1 MLVMPLVAVKV
12 PSRTRVS
19 ILDSGGLQNTRTHT
33 SPEPRQVKQ
42 PKHDTCEQAHKHTQT
57 QSHTQAIGFKV
68 NDVMP
73 FGCLALRDG
82 RNYNN
87 IADVTDKY
95 EIGQVLRA
103 KEFCELCLA
112 KDRQTDKVFVC
123 KKFLKKDGRK
133 VRKAAKN
140 EIMILKLVNH
150 PNILQ
155 LIDTFETRKEYFI
168 IQELSHT
175 GAQLVAPE
183 LRMIRNHLPSKVN
196 QVFRSN
202 DQHSTF
208 LIAQQQRIALGQQKQ
223 IALPMD
229 YKQERW
235 AFDNCLENL
244 MYYTENNHNK
254 VVLRDFYLS
263 RFENGAITEPCGT
276 PEYLAP
282 EVVARHRYGRP
293 VDCWAVGVIMFILL
307 SGNPPFYDE
316 TEEENTDLHN
326 RIIFCRIVAGE
337 FEFDSPHWDD
347 ISPAAKEL
355 VCRLMEVDQMLRITA
370 QDALWHEWIAGNGA
384 SEKNLKD
391 GVCAQFE
398 KNFAKAKW
406 RVRIH
411 FHSFST
417 VCNNNEKAIR
427 VTTFMQRLK
436 NSEAL
441 TDSSAEAQ
449 GSEEAGDGE
458 GGVSQGTSEEGD
470 KGDGGVTSSS
480 VSLEVTV
487 ENTPAAM
494 DQEEGRSNLG
504 EKQEEIKMTVGPSVG
519 TSPSDI
525 QDPLCHSNT
534 ATKLTQEESDM
545 VGAKKAAGDGTR
557 KMAANF
563 GQNKFVPESKPTPAP
578 MHDPTKLS
586 DGSSGTNLDKKH
598 TSASPD
604 PSSKRKMAATLHG
617 PPPTASADATASSEK
632 KQAPQK
638 QKKDEMD
645 RSWCQTQVPEAVAER
660 SVAASLTPAIGPGA
674 EVDIGLGVRLRVAKP
689 AAQLHRRGDSQLD
702 NVVTRQY
709 SADRP
714 KSRSP
719 RFFFSPYRTVDYT
732 LIMSSSP
739 LSKKRRLSGTETKTG
754 SHCSSSNSVRTD
766 LSHTPANGM
775 AKNGN
780 DAEIDEGL
788 YSRQLYVLGHE
799 AMKRM
804 QNSNVLVSGMR
815 GLGVEI
821 AKNVILGGV
830 RSVTVHDHGVA
841 EWRDL
846 SSQFYLREEDL
857 GKNRAEVSQP
867 RLAELNSY
875 VPVTAYTGALADDY
889 LTKFQV
895 VVLTNS
901 TLEEQ
906 QQVGDLC
913 HSKGIKL
920 VVADTRGLF
929 GQLFCDFGEEM
940 IVFDTNGEQ
949 PLSAMISMITKD
961 NQGVVTCLDEAR
973 HGFESGDF
981 VTFTEVQGMTEL
993 NGCQPV
999 EIKVLGPYTFSICDT
1014 AGFTDYVRGGIV
1026 SQVKMPKKI
1035 AFKSLSSS
1043 MAEPEFIMTDFAKFD
1058 RPGQLHV
1065 GFQAIHA
1072 FQKKHNH
1079 LPAPWSQTDGDELLT
1094 LAKEVNSAQT
1104 GSAKVEQLDEAL
1116 IKKLSFVGAGDLAPV
1131 NAFIGGLAAQE
1142 VMKACTGKFM
1152 PIMQWLYFD
1161 ALECL
1166 AEEEGVIL
1174 TEEECAPRNCRYDGQ
1189 IAVFGTKLQDM
1200 LGKQRYFLVGAGAI
1214 GCELLKNFA
1223 MIGLAGGEGEVIV
1236 TDMDTI
1242 EKSNLNRQFLFR
1254 PSDVTKMKSDTAA
1267 AAVKQMNPSIRI
1279 TGHQNRVG
1287 PDTERVY
1294 DDDFFES
1301 LHGVANAL
1309 DNVDARM
1316 YMDRRCVYYRKPLLE
1331 SGTLGT
1337 KGNVQVVI
1345 PFLTESYSSSQDP
1358 PEKSIPICTLKNF
1371 PNAIEHTL
1379 QWARD
1384 EFEGLFKQPPENAMQ
1399 YLQDPKFMERT
1410 LKLPGAQ
1417 PVEVLE
1423 AVFKSLV
1430 TDCPHS
1436 WAACVAWARNHW
1448 QCQYSN
1454 NIRQLLHNFPPDQL
1468 TSSGAPF
1475 WSGPKRCPHP
1485 LEFSTS
1491 NELHMDYIVAAAN
1504 LFAQTYGVQGS
1515 TDRAGVVKIL
1525 QEVKVPTFTPRSGVK
1540 IHVSDQELQN
1550 SNSSVDDSRLDELK
1564 VQLPSP
1570 ETSQFKLCSIDF
1582 EKDDDTNFHMD
1593 FIVASSNLRAE
1604 NYDIPPT
1611 DRHKSKLIAG
1621 KIIPAIATT
1630 TAAVVGLVCLE
1641 LIKIVQ
1647 GHKKLESFKN
1657 GFMNLALPFF
1667 AFSEPIAA
1675 PKHKY
1680 YEIDWTLWDRFEVTG
1695 LQPSGEEMTLRQFLD
1710 YFKNEQKLE
1719 ITMLSQGVSMLYSFF
1734 MPAAKLKERL
1744 DLPMTEIVTKV
1755 SKKKLGKHVKALVF
1769 ELCCNDL
1776 SDEDVE
1782 VPYVRY
1788 TIR

>member
-1 MLVMPLVAVKV
+1 MMV
-12 PSRTRVS
+12 
-19 ILDSGGLQNTRTHT
+19 
-33 SPEPRQVKQ
+33 
-42 PKHDTCEQAHKHTQT
+42 
-57 QSHTQAIGFKV
+57 V
-68 NDVMP
+68 N
-73 FGCLALRDG
+73 
-82 RNYNN
+82 
-87 IADVTDKY
+87 
-95 EIGQVLRA
+95 
-103 KEFCELCLA
+103 
-112 KDRQTDKVFVC
+112 
-123 KKFLKKDGRK
+123 
-133 VRKAAKN
+133 
-140 EIMILKLVNH
+140 
-150 PNILQ
+150 
-155 LIDTFETRKEYFI
+155 
-168 IQELSHT
+168 
-175 GAQLVAPE
+175 AQ
-183 LRMIRNHLPSKVN
+183 
-196 QVFRSN
+196 
-202 DQHSTF
+202 
-208 LIAQQQRIALGQQKQ
+208 
-223 IALPMD
+223 
-229 YKQERW
+229 
-235 AFDNCLENL
+235 
-244 MYYTENNHNK
+244 
-254 VVLRDFYLS
+254 
-263 RFENGAITEPCGT
+263 
-276 PEYLAP
+276 
-282 EVVARHRYGRP
+282 
-293 VDCWAVGVIMFILL
+293 
-307 SGNPPFYDE
+307 
-316 TEEENTDLHN
+316 
-326 RIIFCRIVAGE
+326 
-337 FEFDSPHWDD
+337 
-347 ISPAAKEL
+347 
-355 VCRLMEVDQMLRITA
+355 
-370 QDALWHEWIAGNGA
+370 
-384 SEKNLKD
+384 
-391 GVCAQFE
+391 
-398 KNFAKAKW
+398 
-406 RVRIH
+406 
-411 FHSFST
+411 
-417 VCNNNEKAIR
+417 
-427 VTTFMQRLK
+427 
-436 NSEAL
+436 
-441 TDSSAEAQ
+441 
-449 GSEEAGDGE
+449 
-458 GGVSQGTSEEGD
+458 
-470 KGDGGVTSSS
+470 
-480 VSLEVTV
+480 
-487 ENTPAAM
+487 
-494 DQEEGRSNLG
+494 
-504 EKQEEIKMTVGPSVG
+504 
-519 TSPSDI
+519 
-525 QDPLCHSNT
+525 
-534 ATKLTQEESDM
+534 
-545 VGAKKAAGDGTR
+545 
-557 KMAANF
+557 
-563 GQNKFVPESKPTPAP
+563 
-578 MHDPTKLS
+578 
-586 DGSSGTNLDKKH
+586 
-598 TSASPD
+598 
-604 PSSKRKMAATLHG
+604 
-617 PPPTASADATASSEK
+617 
-632 KQAPQK
+632 
-638 QKKDEMD
+638 
-645 RSWCQTQVPEAVAER
+645 
-660 SVAASLTPAIGPGA
+660 
-674 EVDIGLGVRLRVAKP
+674 
-689 AAQLHRRGDSQLD
+689 
-702 NVVTRQY
+702 
-709 SADRP
+709 
-714 KSRSP
+714 
-719 RFFFSPYRTVDYT
+719 
-732 LIMSSSP
+732 MSSSP

-804 QNSNVLVSGMR
+804 QNSNVLISGMR

-830 RSVTVHDHGVA
+830 RSVTIHDEGVA

-857 GKNRAEVSQP
+857 GKNRAEVSQA

-875 VPVTAYTGALADDY
+875 VPVTGYTGPLTEDY

-901 TLEEQ
+901 TLDEQ
-906 QQVGDLC
+906 QTLGEFC

-920 VVADTRGLF
+920 IVADTRGLF

-940 IVFDTNGEQ
+940 IVYDTNGEQ

-961 NQGVVTCLDEAR
+961 SAGVVTCLDEAR
-973 HGFESGDF
+973 HGFESGDY
-981 VTFTEVQGMTEL
+981 VTFTEIQGMTEL
-993 NGCQPV
+993 NGCKPV

-1014 AGFTDYVRGGIV
+1014 SGFTDYIRGGIV

-1035 AFKSLSSS
+1035 SFKSLSSS
-1043 MAEPEFIMTDFAKFD
+1043 LAQPEFLMTDFAKMEF
-1058 RPGQLHV
+1058 PGQMHL

-1072 FQKKHNH
+1072 FQKKHGH
-1079 LPAPWSQTDGDELLT
+1079 LPAPWSQADGEELLA
-1094 LAKEVNSAQT
+1094 LAKDVNSAQT
-1104 GSAKVEQLDEAL
+1104 GSAKVEQLNESL
-1116 IKKLSFVGAGDLAPV
+1116 IKKMSYVAAGDLAPV
-1131 NAFIGGLAAQE
+1131 NAFFGGLAAQE

-1166 AEEEGVIL
+1166 AEEEGFML
-1174 TEEECAPRNCRYDGQ
+1174 TEEECAPKNCRYDGQ
-1189 IAVFGTKLQDM
+1189 VAVFGTKMQD
-1200 LGKQRYFLVGAGAI
+1200 LLAKQRYFLVGAGAI

-1223 MIGLAGGEGEVIV
+1223 MIGLAAGEGEVIV

-1254 PSDVTKMKSDTAA
+1254 PWDVTKMKSDTAA
-1267 AAVKQMNPSIRI
+1267 AAVKLMNPAIKI

-1287 PDTERVY
+1287 PDTERIY

-1301 LHGVANAL
+1301 LDGVANAL

-1399 YLQDPKFMERT
+1399 YLTDPKFMERT

-1417 PVEVLE
+1417 PAEVLE
-1423 AVFKSLV
+1423 ALYKSLV
-1430 TDCPHS
+1430 TDCPQN
-1436 WAACVAWARNHW
+1436 WADCVAWARNHW

-1485 LEFSTS
+1485 LEFSTT
-1491 NELHMDYIVAAAN
+1491 NELHMDYVVAAAN
-1504 LFAQTYGVQGS
+1504 LFAQTYGLQGS
-1515 TDRAGVVKIL
+1515 TDRAGVIKIL
-1525 QEVKVPTFTPRSGVK
+1525 QDVKVPPFTPRSGVK

-1550 SNSSVDDSRLDELK
+1550 NNSSIDDTKLEELK
-1564 VQLPSP
+1564 AMLPSP
-1570 ETSQFKLCSIDF
+1570 ESFQFKLTSIDF

-1593 FIVASSNLRAE
+1593 FIVAASNLRAE

-1641 LIKIVQ
+1641 LFKIIK
-1647 GHKKLESFKN
+1647 GHKKLESYKN

-1695 LQPSGEEMTLRQFLD
+1695 LQPNGEEMTLRQFLD
-1710 YFKNEQKLE
+1710 YFKNEHKLE